1 MTPSKERDYAAKRA
15 FDATPEPPPE
25 TSGNVDPTTAPPGKS
40 FVIQQH
46 HARRLHFDLRLE
58 MFNGSTPVLVSW
70 AVPRNLPKEKGKP
83 HLAVHVEDHPMEY
96 ATFSGSIPEGEYG
109 AGEVRIFDSG
119 TYEMLEQEPEKITFR
134 LIGNRFKGVYHLIL
148 PRNADKPNDWLVFLR
163 KDERPPREPIPT
175 LDTMFATLATEPFD
189 SDDWIFEVK
198 WDGVR
203 ALAVCSDE
211 TALFSRT
218 KRDIT
223 PTYPEFERFH
233 ERIVALEAVVDGE
246 IVALANGKPSFERLQ
261 ARMNLQKP
269 REIER
274 MMKQVP
280 VVYVAFDLLYLD
292 GRSLIEAPVEERK
305 RLLSEIVVPAPNVL
319 VSDYVEGE
327 GTALFE
333 AARAQGL
340 EGIVAKRLGSP
351 YRPGKRTREWIKIKT
366 VHDADVVVGGWS
378 GGEGS
383 RSTTFGAL
391 LVGAYSDGELRFLGA
406 VGTGFSER
414 TLAETMTKLR
424 EVESDECPFA
434 GGIDAVRSGR
444 FGKPIIDPHWAQPS
458 LVARIEYR
466 ELTAG
471 GRLRAPSFKGLRTDK
486 PATDCLFEDLPGAAA
501 ALDSAP
507 GDAADG

>member
-1 MTPSKERDYAAKRA
+1 VTPSEERDYAAKRA

-25 TSGNVDPTTAPPGKS
+25 TPGNVDPTTAPAGKS

-58 MFNGSTPVLVSW
+58 MFNGNTPVLVSW

-83 HLAVHVEDHPMEY
+83 HLAVHVEDHPIEY
-96 ATFSGSIPEGEYG
+96 ATFSGAIPEGQYG
-109 AGEVRIFDSG
+109 AGEVRIFDAG
-119 TYEMLEQEPEKITFR
+119 TYELLEQEPGKITFR
-134 LIGNRFKGVYHLIL
+134 LEGNRFKGVYHLIR
-148 PRNADKPNDWLVFLR
+148 PRNVDKPNDWMVFLR
-163 KDERPPREPIPT
+163 EDDRPPRDAIPN
-175 LDTMFATLATEPFD
+175 LDPMFATLSTDPFD
-189 SDDWIFEVK
+189 SDKWIFEVK

-203 ALAVCSDE
+203 ALAVCADE
-211 TALFSRT
+211 TVLLSRT

-223 PTYPEFERFH
+223 ATYPEFQRLH

-246 IVALANGKPSFERLQ
+246 IVALANGRPSFERLQ
-261 ARMNLQKP
+261 TRMNLQKP
-269 REIER
+269 RDIER

-280 VVYVAFDLLYLD
+280 VVYIAFDLLYLD
-292 GRSLIEAPVEERK
+292 GRSLIETPIEERK
-305 RLLSEIVVPAPNVL
+305 KLLGEIVVPAPNVL
-319 VSDYVEGE
+319 VSDYVEGD

-340 EGIVAKRLGSP
+340 EGIVAKRQGSP
-351 YRPGKRTREWIKIKT
+351 YRPGRRTREWIKIKT

-378 GGEGS
+378 RGEGS
-383 RSTTFGAL
+383 RSASFGAL
-391 LVGAYSDGELRFLGA
+391 LIGAYSDGELRFLGA

-414 TLAETMTKLR
+414 MLAETMPKLQA
-424 EVESDECPFA
+424 VESEHCPFA
-434 GGIDAVRSGR
+434 GGIEAVRAGR
-444 FGKPIIDPHWAQPS
+444 FGKPIIDPHWAEPV

-486 PATDCLFEDLPGAAA
+486 PATDCLFEDLPGGMAE
-501 ALDSAP
+501 SEFP
-507 GDAADG
+507 SADG